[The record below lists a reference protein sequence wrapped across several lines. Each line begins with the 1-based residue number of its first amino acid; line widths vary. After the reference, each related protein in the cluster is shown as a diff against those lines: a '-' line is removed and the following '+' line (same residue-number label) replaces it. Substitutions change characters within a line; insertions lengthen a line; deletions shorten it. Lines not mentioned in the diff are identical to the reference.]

1 MLPRSPLKSDNG
13 RVDQDRRQD
22 FGRDFEVRNYGAPTY
37 VINATWDE
45 DAKVWVAVSDDVPG
59 LVAEADDVP
68 QLMNKLKVLIP
79 ELLEANGVLPRPAAH
94 SSFPIELLTHR
105 RFVLDATD

>member
-1 MLPRSPLKSDNG
+1 MG
-13 RVDQDRRQD
+13 V
-22 FGRDFEVRNYGAPTY
+22 PTY

-59 LVAEADDVP
+59 LVAEADDMT

-79 ELLEANGVLPRPAAH
+79 ELLEANRVLPKLAGH
-94 SSFPIELLTHR
+94 SSFPI
-105 RFVLDATD
+105 A

>member
-1 MLPRSPLKSDNG
+1 MEP
-13 RVDQDRRQD
+13 
-22 FGRDFEVRNYGAPTY
+22 PTY

-59 LVAEADDVP
+59 LVAEADDMS
-68 QLMNKLKVLIP
+68 QLVNKLKVLIP
-79 ELLEANGVLPRPAAH
+79 ELLEANGVLPRPDAR

-105 RFVLDATD
+105 RLVRASLDDLDNVELSRVYEAICRLRRPAKDG

>member
-1 MLPRSPLKSDNG
+1 M
-13 RVDQDRRQD
+13 
-22 FGRDFEVRNYGAPTY
+22 GAPTY

-68 QLMNKLKVLIP
+68 QLVNKLKVLIP
-79 ELLEANGVLPRPAAH
+79 ELLEANGVLPRPEAH

-105 RFVLDATD
+105 RLMLGAND